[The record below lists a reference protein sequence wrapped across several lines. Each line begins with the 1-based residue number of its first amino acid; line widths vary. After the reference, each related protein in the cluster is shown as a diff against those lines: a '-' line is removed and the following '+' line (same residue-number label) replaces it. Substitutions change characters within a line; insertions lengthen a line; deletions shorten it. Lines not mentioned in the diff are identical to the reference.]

1 MLPGVYIFTRGGL
14 ASTIRVKMPAC
25 IVTFT
30 YNVQQRCPEHLA
42 LCVSCQYSLSVTFVL
57 FIRCR
62 TMTENRNICGIN
74 CRLEFQPMAIVAHYS
89 YRANNV
95 RNLPLLGRI
104 ACMHNID
111 AAYSR
116 CSVVSLSVCVSHGHN
131 RQPYG
136 WTDQDAVWCMER
148 DSGGTSQ
155 GNSRPIVKHRKSL
168 A

>member
-116 CSVVSLSVCVSHGHN
+116 CSMVSLCVSLTVTTVS
-131 RQPYG
+131 P
-136 WTDQDAVWCMER
+136 TDEPIKMPFGVWR
-148 DSGGTSQ
+148 GTRVARLRETP
-155 GNSRPIVKHRKSL
+155 GPL
-168 A
+168 